1 MDCNRKKKI
10 FNVVDYNYIF
20 LFFNPIGQRS
30 IYIPINQ
37 VFWRSKVTIK
47 TMLGITKN
55 GAETVTLLQQHVVD
69 FSESSFFW

>member
-1 MDCNRKKKI
+1 MDCNHKKKI

-20 LFFNPIGQRS
+20 LFFS
-30 IYIPINQ
+30 IRLGSVAFIPINQ